1 MTVPC
6 NLRCVY
12 AKNAC
17 RPYCFG
23 QHRFHHKRQNT
34 KTHTWQARISP
45 HMLRTTLEIAGTLQ
59 LSYTLCIQ
67 LYNTLWKSSI
77 KKNKRTPLEKILH
90 FGWWGKEDQTTASR
104 RYPPATFVINLAKW
118 LVWSVEQMRKP
129 CRFDMQDFCGT
140 VRQTTI
146 CQYPWCNKLHL

>member
-67 LYNTLWKSSI
+67 LYNTLWKKFN

-104 RYPPATFVINLAKW
+104 RYPP
-118 LVWSVEQMRKP
+118 S
-129 CRFDMQDFCGT
+129 DFCHKS
-140 VRQTTI
+140 
-146 CQYPWCNKLHL
+146 CQVARVECWTDEEAVPFRYARLLWYCETNNNMPVSLV